1 MSREFNSYKN
11 KSFFFFWPI
20 LAGTIEDKNLIKTL
34 SLAIE
39 DTYMLHNNEC
49 NTFIII
55 LNSQKITSDE
65 LILLEKTCNFAVI
78 KSTNDSIVTSFNIT
92 EELEESYNTILVGK
106 YSKIPNVYKRKIVE
120 YLYYISSELKL
131 IDDDVYLI
139 MAQILWQDED
149 LKRRLL
155 DYFNID
161 ELDDD
166 IELASM
172 LDLTKENYND

>member
-1 MSREFNSYKN
+1 MSREFNSHKN

-20 LAGTIEDKNLIKTL
+20 LASTIEDKNLVKTL

-39 DTYMLHNNEC
+39 DTYMLHNNES
-49 NTFIII
+49 NAFIVI

-78 KSTNDSIVTSFNIT
+78 KSTADLTVVSVNIT

-106 YSKIPNVYKRKIVE
+106 YSKIPNMYKRKIIE
-120 YLYYISSELKL
+120 YLYYTSSELKL
-131 IDDDVYLI
+131 IDNDVYLI
-139 MAQILWQDED
+139 MAQILWQDNV
-149 LKRRLL
+149 LKRKLL
-155 DYFNID
+155 DHFNID

-172 LDLTKENYND
+172 LNLTEENYND